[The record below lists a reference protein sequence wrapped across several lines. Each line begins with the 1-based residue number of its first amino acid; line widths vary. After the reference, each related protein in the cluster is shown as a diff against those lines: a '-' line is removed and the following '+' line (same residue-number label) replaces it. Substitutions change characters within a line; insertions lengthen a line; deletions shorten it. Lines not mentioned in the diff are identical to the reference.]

1 VPDDIDVAR
10 ARVETPGC
18 QDRIHLNN
26 AGASLMPRPVLE
38 TVKAHLDY
46 EAVRGGYEAGAENAD
61 RHAAV
66 YRSVAK
72 LIGAEA
78 SEIALFE
85 NATTAWDLGFHGAV
99 LGMELGAGD
108 IVLTTV
114 AEYCSNHTGLI
125 QLSKRYGFEV
135 EVVPDD
141 EHGQVSVEALEARL
155 GKGDVRLMSLVHMP
169 TNGGLINPAEAVG
182 AMTRAAGI
190 PLMVGQVAIDVERI
204 GCDMLVAPG
213 RKFLRGPRGTGF
225 LYVRSAFMDKVEPLL
240 FNMRATIPVAVDQ
253 YEATLPGAAQYETW
267 EGSFALQLGLGA
279 AIDYAM
285 DWGLEAIAARVQAL
299 AAGLRDRLA
308 EIDGMIVRDKGVL
321 KGGIVTAS
329 LEDKDPADISQ
340 ALAQQN
346 INLNYSP
353 TFMSFFDTQQRS
365 LPPLLRASVH
375 YYNTDEELDTV
386 AEALARLLH

>member
-1 VPDDIDVAR
+1 
-10 ARVETPGC
+10 
-18 QDRIHLNN
+18 
-26 AGASLMPRPVLE
+26 
-38 TVKAHLDY
+38 
-46 EAVRGGYEAGAENAD
+46 
-61 RHAAV
+61 
-66 YRSVAK
+66 
-72 LIGAEA
+72 
-78 SEIALFE
+78 
-85 NATTAWDLGFHGAV
+85 
-99 LGMELGAGD
+99 
-108 IVLTTV
+108 
-114 AEYCSNHTGLI
+114 
-125 QLSKRYGFEV
+125 
-135 EVVPDD
+135 
-141 EHGQVSVEALEARL
+141 
-155 GKGDVRLMSLVHMP
+155 
-169 TNGGLINPAEAVG
+169 
-182 AMTRAAGI
+182 
-190 PLMVGQVAIDVERI
+190 
-204 GCDMLVAPG
+204 
-213 RKFLRGPRGTGF
+213 
-225 LYVRSAFMDKVEPLL
+225 
-240 FNMRATIPVAVDQ
+240 VDQ